1 MKTKRTKSKQ
11 AKSVVKLIEEFAA
24 KPQMAFLKQLPPVN
38 KKYLMIGLVVIILA
52 ALTFYFR
59 NLFVVAVV
67 NGKPITRL
75 SLIKE
80 LEKQSGKK
88 TLDLLVT
95 QELLYQEAQKQQ
107 VTVTTDEVNQEI
119 KKLEDNF
126 VKQGQNLNQLLL
138 AQGMTRDSLADQIK
152 LQKLAEKLVEKD
164 VVVSDQEVDDYLKQ
178 NAASLPKETK
188 PEDLKTQVKDELK
201 QQKLSEQ
208 IQALLQKLHDSAKI
222 NYL

>member
-1 MKTKRTKSKQ
+1 MKTRRTKP
-11 AKSVVKLIEEFAA
+11 VVKQVAAVIA
-24 KPQMAFLKQLPPVN
+24 KPLAFFKQLPPVN

-59 NLFVVAVV
+59 NFFVVAVV

-88 TLDLLVT
+88 TLELLVT

-138 AQGMTRDSLADQIK
+138 AQGMTREGLADQIK

-178 NAASLPKETK
+178 NAASLPKDTK
-188 PEDLKTQVKDELK
+188 PEDLKTQVKDELR

-208 IQALLQKLHDSAKI
+208 IQALLQKLHTSAKI
-222 NYL
+222 TYL